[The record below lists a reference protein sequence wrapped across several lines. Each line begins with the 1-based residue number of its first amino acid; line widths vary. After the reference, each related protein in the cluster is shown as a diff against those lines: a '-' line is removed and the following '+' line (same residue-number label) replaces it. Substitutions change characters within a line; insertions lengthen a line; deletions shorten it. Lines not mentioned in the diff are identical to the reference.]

1 MIQDNFPHLRI
12 LHLITPAAPPLLY
25 QEAFTGFGDYDLVS
39 LGVIQPITHPP
50 SDSRHCPEKSWSEGL
65 FI

>member
-39 LGVIQPITHPP
+39 LGVIQPITHPQIYLET
-50 SDSRHCPEKSWSEGL
+50 RKVKVKVK
-65 FI
+65 